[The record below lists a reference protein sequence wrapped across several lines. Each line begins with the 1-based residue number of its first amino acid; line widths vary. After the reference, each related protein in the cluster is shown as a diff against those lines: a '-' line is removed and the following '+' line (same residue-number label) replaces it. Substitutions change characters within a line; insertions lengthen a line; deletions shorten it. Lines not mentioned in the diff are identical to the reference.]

1 MKFFIMCIYYTLI
14 FDIIFDIMSETFVT
28 LIVGDIGAIESL
40 ADIYSETLRERV
52 EEGVNEGGLVRI
64 ETDPDTTSESG
75 RGIVAVRIHERNSGD
90 HFSMSTVG
98 SGLIY
103 SLEAT
108 NNSIRIETKPFMRTP
123 FTMGDIFAKHF
134 LVVCTLDTIQNVRDI
149 WAGDN
154 FAFINLD
161 CMSEKRY
168 IVSVGANGVNIKR
181 MDT

>member
-1 MKFFIMCIYYTLI
+1 
-14 FDIIFDIMSETFVT
+14 MSETFVT

-40 ADIYSETLRERV
+40 ADIYSETFRKRV
-52 EEGVNEGGLVRI
+52 EEGVSEGGLVRI
-64 ETDPDTTSESG
+64 ETDPDTTGEESG
-75 RGIVAVRIHERNSGD
+75 EGIVAVRIHERNSGN

-103 SLEAT
+103 SSEAT
-108 NNSIRIETKPFMRTP
+108 NNSILIETKPFMRTP

-154 FAFINLD
+154 FAFINLE

-168 IVSVGANGVNIKR
+168 IVSVGANGVDIKR